1 MLMSLTAFEKA
12 TPKQIWKC
20 VVENWVDY
28 KTYQLILKKY
38 CTKQEQQKTDQ
49 SIITIRWLVWTKHF
63 EFSRLLSQ
71 NPGLHWITFQ
81 VYNSVPV
88 DGCLVSE

>member
-49 SIITIRWLVWTKHF
+49 SIITVRWLVWTKF
-63 EFSRLLSQ
+63 EPSIL
-71 NPGLHWITFQ
+71 
-81 VYNSVPV
+81 NSV
-88 DGCLVSE
+88 DSWAKIQACTG